1 MQRQTQDS
9 AFTVLMSSGFVAIP
23 GILLREYKRLGLSD
37 EEMMLVLHVM
47 QFRQEGIEF
56 PTPRELSERMTL
68 HPDVLAGMVQQLVQR
83 GLIDIDEHGI
93 GHDSLSLRPLY
104 AKLAKLLEPKPLQP
118 PAAKPLSSYELLE
131 TREQQQNLFAL
142 FEQEFGRPISP
153 IEYER
158 ISCWIDQDH
167 YREELIREALKEAV
181 LAGKFNFRYIDRI
194 LFEWG
199 KNNIRSLQDLTVHR
213 EQFRNRIPTR
223 GQNNKNGS
231 KNGSKNGNA
240 AKPAVTADEDAGNKY
255 DMFYK
260 VYGGGNG

>member
-1 MQRQTQDS
+1 MQRQSHDN

-23 GILLREYKRLGLSD
+23 GILLRDYKRLGLSD
-37 EEMMLVLHVM
+37 EEMMLVLHLM
-47 QFRQEGIEF
+47 QFHQEGVGF
-56 PTPRELSERMTL
+56 PTPRELSERMTV
-68 HPDVLAGMVQQLVQR
+68 HPDVLSGMLQQLVHR
-83 GLIDIDEHGI
+83 GLLDIDEHGL
-93 GHDSLSLRPLY
+93 GHDTFNLRPLY
-104 AKLAKLLEPKPLQP
+104 AKLAQLLEPKPV
-118 PAAKPLSSYELLE
+118 KKNVSSYEMLE
-131 TREQQQNLFAL
+131 KREQRQNLYAL

-158 ISCWIDQDH
+158 ISSWIDDDQ
-167 YREELIREALKEAV
+167 YREEMIREALKEAV

-223 GQNNKNGS
+223 GQNNKTGNH
-231 KNGSKNGNA
+231 KNGNA
-240 AKPAVTADEDAGNKY
+240 AKPAAASDEDSGNKY

-260 VYGGGNG
+260 VYGGNG

>member
-1 MQRQTQDS
+1 MQRQTQES

-56 PTPRELSERMTL
+56 PTPRELGERMTL

-104 AKLAKLLEPKPLQP
+104 AKLAQLLEPKPP
-118 PAAKPLSSYELLE
+118 APAAKPVSSYDMLE
-131 TREQQQNLFAL
+131 KREQQQQNLFAL

-199 KNNIRSLQDLTVHR
+199 KSNIRSLQDLTVHR

-223 GQNNKNGS
+223 GQNNKPGN
-231 KNGSKNGNA
+231 KNSSL
-240 AKPAVTADEDAGNKY
+240 AKPAVAADEDSGNKY